1 MVSVTKV
8 DPYIMLFAMKCR
20 TTSTVDFNDIVKG
33 FKNIAWN
40 IHTVQLTLPSLA
52 AFHIMG

>member
-1 MVSVTKV
+1 MLSVTKI